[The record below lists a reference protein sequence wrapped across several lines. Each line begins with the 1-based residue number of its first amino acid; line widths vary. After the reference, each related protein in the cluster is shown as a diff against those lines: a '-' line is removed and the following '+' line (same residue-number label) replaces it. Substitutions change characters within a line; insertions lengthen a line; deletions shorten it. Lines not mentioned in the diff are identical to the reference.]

1 MLRRPPRSPRTDTL
15 FPYTTLFRSGG
26 KDFPGGRRGRFRQPR
41 GSPARGEKT
50 AMIEDPSSR
59 RGSTGSFGS
68 ASGGYHHPALFEVG
82 SLISYTYQ
90 VEDLLARG
98 GMGEVYKTRHTEI
111 GTEHR
116 SEEHTSELQSLM
128 RNSYAV

>member
-1 MLRRPPRSPRTDTL
+1 MS
-15 FPYTTLFRSGG
+15 
-26 KDFPGGRRGRFRQPR
+26 
-41 GSPARGEKT
+41 
-50 AMIEDPSSR
+50 EDPSSR

-90 VEDLLARG
+90 VEALLARG

-111 GTEHR
+111 GTEHAIKIVRPDLATNEKIMER
-116 SEEHTSELQSLM
+116 SEERRVGKECVRTCRSRRVPYL
-128 RNSYAV
+128 